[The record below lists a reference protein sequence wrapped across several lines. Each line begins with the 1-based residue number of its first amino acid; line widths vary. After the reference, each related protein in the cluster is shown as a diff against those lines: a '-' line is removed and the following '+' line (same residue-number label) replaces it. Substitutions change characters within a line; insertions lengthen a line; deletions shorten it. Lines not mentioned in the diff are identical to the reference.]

1 MSIAIPLRPAAAA
14 LIAAAF
20 AASAGPAPLAAQMQR
35 GAPAATE
42 RGALRPGT
50 WAITGVAVIPMTA
63 DTVIPDATV
72 LVRDGRIAAV
82 GPASRVRIPAGAGR
96 VDGRGRFLIPG
107 LADMHTHLHSDEAV
121 PDSIARWE
129 LGAILASGVTTARLM
144 IGTPEHLA
152 LRRAVADGTIDG
164 PMLWVASPQFAGR
177 PYDNGR
183 VVDTPE
189 AARTAVQEVADAG
202 YDFIKLTLH
211 IPRPVY
217 DAITAEAKR
226 RGIRV
231 IGHVDPQVGVAHAL
245 ASGQQIEH
253 LDGYLE
259 AVLADSAPTRASVSG
274 GGVFRLEAWKSLDHV
289 DDRRVDS
296 IAGATARAGIW
307 TTPTLVVFNTAF
319 ARGQSDEEIRSRPD
333 WALLPPAHR
342 ALYLSARDRYWAPAA
357 EAVRTPARRNRYV
370 EVRNRLARAIA
381 DSGGRILAGSDSP
394 EWFHAYGYAL
404 HRELAAFVDAG
415 LTPYQALVAATR
427 NPAEYLGA
435 AADWGTIE
443 PGKRADLL
451 LLSANPLEDIRNTSR
466 IEGVASGGHWLD
478 QAALRAMTAG
488 AAARLAA
495 TGGPGVSGN

>member
-1 MSIAIPLRPAAAA
+1 MPTAIPSIRHVGALTAA
-14 LIAAAF
+14 LIAV
-20 AASAGPAPLAAQMQR
+20 SVVPVPLDAQMQR
-35 GAPAATE
+35 AAPAATR
-42 RGALRPGT
+42 RGALHPGT
-50 WAITGVAVIPMTA
+50 WAITGVSVIPMTTE
-63 DTVIPDATV
+63 TVIRNATV

-82 GPASRVRIPAGAGR
+82 GPAARVRIPAGAGR
-96 VDGRGRFLIPG
+96 IDGRGRYLIPG
-107 LADMHTHLHSDEAV
+107 LADMHTHLHSDDAV
-121 PDSIARWE
+121 PDSVARWE
-129 LGAILASGVTTARLM
+129 LGVMLANGITTARLM
-144 IGTPEHLA
+144 IGTPEHLV
-152 LRRAVADGTIDG
+152 LRREVAEGTIEG

-189 AARTAVQEVADAG
+189 AARAAVNETADAG

-211 IPRPVY
+211 ITRPVY

-245 ASGQQIEH
+245 ESGQQIEH

-259 AVLADSAPTRASVSG
+259 LVLADSAPSRASVSG
-274 GGVFRLEAWKSLDHV
+274 GGVFRLESWKSLDHV
-289 DDRRVDS
+289 DERKVDS

-319 ARGQSDEEIRSRPD
+319 AIGQSEEEILSRPD
-333 WALLPPAHR
+333 WALFPPAHR
-342 ALYLSARDRYWAPAA
+342 DLYLSARTRYWAPAA
-357 EAVRTPARRNRYV
+357 EAVRTQARRNRYL

-394 EWFHAYGYAL
+394 EWFHAYGFAL

-415 LTPYQALVAATR
+415 LTPWQALVAATR
-427 NPAEYLGA
+427 NPAEYLGGA
-435 AADWGTIE
+435 AEWGTIE
-443 PGKRADLL
+443 PGKRADLV

-466 IEGVASGGHWLD
+466 IEGVSAGGHWLD
-478 QAALRAMTAG
+478 QAALRGMIAG
-488 AAARLAA
+488 AAERLA
-495 TGGPGVSGN
+495 GGVSGN